1 MSRCRFLVRA
11 TKRKPMPTGPELEDV
26 FSVRRTSMFRYLTLA
41 ALLATQFGVVSTA
54 MARSMTRREIKQLPM
69 VERPSR
75 PGHFYGNA
83 VRRNN
88 GH

>member
-1 MSRCRFLVRA
+1 MLA
-11 TKRKPMPTGPELEDV
+11 
-26 FSVRRTSMFRYLTLA
+26 RYVILA
-41 ALLATQFGVVSTA
+41 IVAAASCAVPSSA
-54 MARSMTRREIKQLPM
+54 SAAAEMTRRDIRSVPI

-88 GH
+88 SRKTVSRSAAY

>member
-1 MSRCRFLVRA
+1 M
-11 TKRKPMPTGPELEDV
+11 
-26 FSVRRTSMFRYLTLA
+26 SMFRYLTLA
-41 ALLATQFGVVSTA
+41 ALLATQIGVVSTA
-54 MARSMTRREIKQLPM
+54 SARSMTRREIKQLPM